1 MAELSRRNFFRGAGK
16 GAGLLGAFFAGVSA
30 PAIAEA
36 VKQKVDPSVVAKIE
50 EQSCHGNL
58 SLIRTYGE
66 IAPKTDSPYTD
77 SPYTFGVGPNFVPGT
92 EKTMKV
98 HLVPGPDGELY
109 LKINDEWKR
118 VLTT

>member
-1 MAELSRRNFFRGAGK
+1 MAESSRRNFFRGAGK

-50 EQSCHGNL
+50 EQSSHGNL

-66 IAPKTDSPYTD
+66 IAPPDQSQG
-77 SPYTFGVGPNFVPGT
+77 YTFRVGPEFVPGT

-98 HLVPGPDGELY
+98 HLAPGPDGELY

>member
-1 MAELSRRNFFRGAGK
+1 MAESSRRNFFRGAGK

-30 PAIAEA
+30 PAIAET

-50 EQSCHGNL
+50 EQSCHGNI

-66 IAPKTDSPYTD
+66 IAPKTDSPYTFD
-77 SPYTFGVGPNFVPGT
+77 IGPNFVPGT

-98 HLVPGPDGELY
+98 HLAPGPDGELY

>member
-1 MAELSRRNFFRGAGK
+1 MAESSRRNFFRGAGK

-30 PAIAEA
+30 PAIAET
-36 VKQKVDPSVVAKIE
+36 VKQKIDPSVAAKIE
-50 EQSCHGNL
+50 EQSSHGNL

-66 IAPKTDSPYTD
+66 IAPNKTDSPYTF
-77 SPYTFGVGPNFVPGT
+77 SVCPNFVPGT

-98 HLVPGPDGELY
+98 HLAPGPDGELY

>member
-1 MAELSRRNFFRGAGK
+1 MAESSRRNFFRGAGK

-50 EQSCHGNL
+50 ESPQFNL

-66 IAPKTDSPYTD
+66 IAPKTDSPYTF
-77 SPYTFGVGPNFVPGT
+77 SVCPNFVPGT
-92 EKTMKV
+92 EKTMTV
-98 HLVPGPDGELY
+98 HMVPGPDGELY